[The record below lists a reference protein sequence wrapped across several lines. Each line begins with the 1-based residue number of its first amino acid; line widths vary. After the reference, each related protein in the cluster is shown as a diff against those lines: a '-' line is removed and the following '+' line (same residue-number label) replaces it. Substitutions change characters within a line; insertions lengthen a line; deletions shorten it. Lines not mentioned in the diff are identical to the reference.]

1 MIVDRTMY
9 ISGQIGLDP
18 NNMEMVDG
26 GVRAEADRVLDFC
39 IINILQIIKMVIY
52 KLQVLFLYKTHVMGL
67 LWYNHLLPCFWTW

>member
-39 IINILQIIKMVIY
+39 IINILQIIKMIIY
-52 KLQVLFLYKTHVMGL
+52 KL
-67 LWYNHLLPCFWTW
+67 

>member
-39 IINILQIIKMVIY
+39 IIKIL
-52 KLQVLFLYKTHVMGL
+52 
-67 LWYNHLLPCFWTW
+67 

>member
-52 KLQVLFLYKTHVMGL
+52 KLKALFCIRHMSWGHSGIIICCLA
-67 LWYNHLLPCFWTW
+67 F